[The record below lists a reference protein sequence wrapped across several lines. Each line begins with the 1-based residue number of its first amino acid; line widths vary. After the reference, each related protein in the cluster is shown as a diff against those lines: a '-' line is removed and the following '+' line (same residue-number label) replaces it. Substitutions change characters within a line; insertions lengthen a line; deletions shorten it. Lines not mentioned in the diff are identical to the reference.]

1 MMSRSSP
8 SGSTGTS
15 EEDFSTSHE
24 YFRIPRAH
32 TVERTSWE
40 KGEKESPRKNLL
52 TSKKPENRER

>member
-1 MMSRSSP
+1 MMTRSSP

-24 YFRIPRAH
+24 YFRIPRAY

-40 KGEKESPRKNLL
+40 KGEKESPRK
-52 TSKKPENRER
+52 RIF

>member
-1 MMSRSSP
+1 MMIRSSL
-8 SGSTGTS
+8 SGSTGTG

-40 KGEKESPRKNLL
+40 KGEKESP
-52 TSKKPENRER
+52 SKRIF